1 MDRVGRSGD
10 TDAVADAEDTA
21 DADSAIDADAADDA
35 DNAADAQDTDDADW
49 KADADD
55 VDADADDAVGLF
67 QSSFLAP
74 FDDFSQTD
82 IDELQKNPIEKK
94 KRN

>member
-21 DADSAIDADAADDA
+21 DADSAIDADAADD
-35 DNAADAQDTDDADW
+35 AADAQDTDDADW